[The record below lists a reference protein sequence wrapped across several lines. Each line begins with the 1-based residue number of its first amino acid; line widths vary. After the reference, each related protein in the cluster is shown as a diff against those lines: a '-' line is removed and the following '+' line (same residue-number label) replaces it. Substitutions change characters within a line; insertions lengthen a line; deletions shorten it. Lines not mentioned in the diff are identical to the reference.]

1 MLLLGC
7 GTPMICCASDFYHS
21 PSLLSLPL
29 ARLTGLPVSRLLQ
42 PSWCVPEPF
51 SPPRDGG
58 GGLKADHQ
66 RSFFS
71 PFAWHTTNKST
82 ARPDKVRCGL
92 TPWRP
97 NHNNA
102 RSLPTSCQLYWE
114 RAARIKKRDGAA
126 VPWAL
131 AALGGRGRVALGE
144 PWSRSRRNGRLPH
157 GTPGLAPAPPP
168 PFEREPLT
176 LVPLS
181 CRADCSTFPRTSKG
195 HRVLRHNVWPN
206 FQPVGGEVHRQA
218 Q

>member
-1 MLLLGC
+1 
-7 GTPMICCASDFYHS
+7 MICCASDFYHS

-66 RSFFS
+66 REVFS
-71 PFAWHTTNKST
+71 ALLPGTPQTKAQRGPTKYGAGSRRGALTTT
-82 ARPDKVRCGL
+82 F
-92 TPWRP
+92 
-97 NHNNA
+97 A